1 MDRPD
6 PDKLK
11 QFSFLLFSKL
21 EGAVTSGMVHLGDK
35 LGLYQVLAETD
46 APVSSTE
53 LAQKSGLNERWIRE
67 WLHNQGA
74 AKLLVHHDDGGD
86 GRFSLS
92 PEGNAVLADPNSP
105 TNGIGMFG
113 RLPDTMRMLEQLPD
127 SFRTGLGHDYDSH
140 GPTGAA
146 GIERSFG
153 PWYQNFLLPVGLPA
167 LDGVVDK
174 LEAGAVAADVGCGA
188 GMALL
193 MMADRFPNSRF
204 HGYDISQHAIERG
217 RMKQA
222 TRGLENAAFHDPRV
236 SPLPDDHSLDLV
248 TTFDCIH
255 DMTRP
260 DLMIDAIYRS
270 LKPDGTWLLVDI
282 KAKDTYTENLRN
294 PMAALM
300 YGISIMSCMNSALS
314 EPDGLGLGT
323 LGLPE
328 RRAREMAAVAG
339 FTRFTRLDIDH
350 ALNAFFEVRP

>member
-1 MDRPD
+1 MERPD

-11 QFSFLLFSKL
+11 MFSFLLYSKL

-35 LGLYQVLAETD
+35 LGLYQHLAAAD
-46 APVSSTE
+46 SPVTPKE
-53 LAQKSGLNERWIRE
+53 LAKKSGLDERWIRE

-74 AKLLVHHDDGGD
+74 AKLLVHDDDGGH
-86 GRFSLS
+86 GQFSLS
-92 PEGNAVLADPNSP
+92 PEAVAVLADPASP
-105 TNGIGMFG
+105 TNGMGMFS
-113 RLPDTMRMLEQLPD
+113 RLPDTMRMLEALPE

-146 GIERSFG
+146 GIERSFA

-167 LDGVVDK
+167 LDGVVDR
-174 LEAGAVAADVGCGA
+174 LDAGARAADVGCGA
-188 GMALL
+188 GMAVLL
-193 MMADRFPNSRF
+193 MAERFPNSTF
-204 HGYDISQHAIERG
+204 HGYDISQHALERA
-217 RMKQA
+217 RTKQA
-222 TRGLENAAFHDPRV
+222 TRGLSNATFHDPRV
-236 SPLPDDHSLDLV
+236 SPLPDDHSLDFI

-260 DLMIDAIYRS
+260 DLMIGAIYKA
-270 LKPDGTWLLVDI
+270 LKPTGTWLLVDI

-328 RRAREMAAVAG
+328 ARAREMATEAG
-339 FTRFTRLDIDH
+339 FTRFHRLDIDH
-350 ALNAFFEVRP
+350 AINAFFEVRP